1 MNLDDY
7 LLKSGVRCRETLD
20 YLIRNGFV
28 TVNGRKVSYSRLPLG
43 EKDRVEILRESY
55 MDAPATFWK
64 LKEMDESL
72 GLIKVGDFVLDVE
85 SRDGGFAL
93 YSARKKANVTLVTI
107 RDDLDFVKA
116 EEVCIVRKNVI
127 LDELEKFLPGRFDI
141 VILELGF
148 DVIKSMQLLEKI
160 RPHIGSRG
168 KLLMFLPEK
177 GRENVKEMAEK
188 MLLKQKLQA
197 IEFLDARKGFYVYAK
212 AV

>member
-20 YLIRNGFV
+20 YLVRNGFV

-55 MDAPATFWK
+55 MDAPASFWK
-64 LKEMDESL
+64 IKEMDESL
-72 GLIKVGDFVLDVE
+72 ELIKIGDFVLNIE
-85 SRDGGFAL
+85 SKDGGFAL
-93 YSARKKANVTLVTI
+93 YAARKKANVTLVTI
-107 RDDLDFVKA
+107 RDDLDFLKA
-116 EEVCIVRKNVI
+116 EGVCTIRKNIVLEGPEKI
-127 LDELEKFLPGRFDI
+127 LSSRFDI

-148 DVIKSMQLLEKI
+148 DVMKSMQLLEKI
-160 RPHIGSRG
+160 RPYIGPRG

-177 GRENVKEMAEK
+177 GRENAREMAES
-188 MLLKQKLQA
+188 MLLSQKLQA
-197 IEFLDARKGFYVYAK
+197 MKFFETRKGFYVYAK